1 MFNQAI
7 RGHQLMFL
15 EVAEIKTMPLI
26 PKRDRVWATHTCSTG
41 LSRIPSRKV
50 RSTRTAIFAAAARE
64 TAIKRVV
71 NLSQLLTG
79 PGEQPYAMARGLE

>member
-1 MFNQAI
+1 
-7 RGHQLMFL
+7 MFL

-50 RSTRTAIFAAAARE
+50 RSTRTAIFAAAARK

-71 NLSQLLTG
+71 NRRRS
-79 PGEQPYAMARGLE
+79 